1 MPSKREA
8 GAALSKSAK
17 SEIAKMSFEEALSE
31 LDRIVSQLESGQ
43 AGLEESIEI
52 YERGAALKNHCEEKL
67 KAAQA
72 KIEKI
77 VVSPN
82 GQIATEP
89 ADLS

>member
-1 MPSKREA
+1 M
-8 GAALSKSAK
+8 SKSAK
-17 SEIAKMSFEEALSE
+17 SDIAKMSFEEALSE

-52 YERGAALKNHCEEKL
+52 YERGAALKQHCEEKL

-77 VVSPN
+77 VIAPN
-82 GQIATEP
+82 GDVSTE
-89 ADLS
+89 AANLS